1 MEKLWT
7 TAETATY
14 LGISEGEVEQLVREG
29 MLTGYKLGGQFLR
42 FQPHQVKGLQG
53 TLRVGVRRLQR
64 AGGAQAQELRWQAHA
79 RDFLYTYDFY
89 IVSALL
95 LVGVMVY
102 LLTTG

>member
-7 TAETATY
+7 TAEAATY
-14 LGISEGEVEQLVREG
+14 LSISEGEVEQLVREG

-53 TLRVGVRRLQR
+53 KLGARRLQR
-64 AGGAQAQELRWQAHA
+64 AGGTQAQELRWQART

-89 IVSALL
+89 ILSALL